1 MTLEL
6 NDAEFQA
13 RVIDAKEPF
22 FVDFWAPWCG
32 PCRMIAPIVDE
43 LATEYAGR
51 ITVAKINVDDNQ
63 GVTSQYGITSIPAL
77 LIFVGGELKERAAGA
92 MSKAALKQL
101 IDKHV
106 K

>member
-1 MTLEL
+1 MTIEL
-6 NDAEFQA
+6 NDAEFKA

-32 PCRMIAPIVDE
+32 PCRMVAPIVDE
-43 LATEYAGR
+43 IAKEYEGR
-51 ITVAKINVDDNQ
+51 LNVAKINVDDNQ
-63 GVTSQYGITSIPAL
+63 GVTAEYGITSIPAL
-77 LIFVGGELKERAAGA
+77 LIFMGGELKERIVGA
-92 MSKAALKQL
+92 MSKAALKQV